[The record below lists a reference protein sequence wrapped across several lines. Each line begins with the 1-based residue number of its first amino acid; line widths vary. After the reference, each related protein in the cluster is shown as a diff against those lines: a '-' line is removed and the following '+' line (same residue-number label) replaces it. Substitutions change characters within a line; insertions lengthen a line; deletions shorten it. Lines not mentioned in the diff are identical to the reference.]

1 MTGIA
6 KLLSTL
12 ALLGACTVAIVSV
25 GEPEQRTTP
34 SFARVVEAELDA
46 LGHVDPH
53 SLHWA
58 NLDAE
63 QVGLS
68 CVDGRD
74 EQGVVGTPGGD
85 AGELLL
91 LLAAAEAEGRAID
104 TRDTPALIDAWI
116 AEFGSFYLHTDVD
129 ALLELG
135 HVLQADPRFDTE
147 LRTLVDDHG
156 ELDAS
161 RLEAWLRS
169 PPAALHEPL
178 LAHLVNPSTV
188 GCGHLRSILEAP
200 DDYAVRPAV
209 AGSVIV
215 GFYRKLW
222 SSPAGVRF
230 VVLHGHHHERA
241 ILDVEVDS
249 EHDPQLR
256 HEVPLVSPSNPH
268 DQVFVLQPQA
278 IALIRARAVELLR
291 ERDPALD
298 AEAVLARMHSLGAQQ
313 LDATLA
319 HLDVHVPIVRV
330 VVDHEAS
337 HAIDLQPAR
346 D

>member
-46 LGHVDPH
+46 LGHLDPH

-91 LLAAAEAEGRAID
+91 LW
-104 TRDTPALIDAWI
+104 P
-116 AEFGSFYLHTDVD
+116 
-129 ALLELG
+129 
-135 HVLQADPRFDTE
+135 
-147 LRTLVDDHG
+147 
-156 ELDAS
+156 
-161 RLEAWLRS
+161 
-169 PPAALHEPL
+169 
-178 LAHLVNPSTV
+178 
-188 GCGHLRSILEAP
+188 
-200 DDYAVRPAV
+200 
-209 AGSVIV
+209 
-215 GFYRKLW
+215 
-222 SSPAGVRF
+222 
-230 VVLHGHHHERA
+230 
-241 ILDVEVDS
+241 
-249 EHDPQLR
+249 
-256 HEVPLVSPSNPH
+256 
-268 DQVFVLQPQA
+268 
-278 IALIRARAVELLR
+278 

-319 HLDVHVPIVRV
+319 HLDVHVPLVRV